1 VSAAPPG
8 AAPWWSG
15 RRTLVVLFLLT
26 LPLVTPKVR
35 GADEIEYFSYLRSLA
50 FDHDVE
56 FGNEYDRFYAA
67 DPRGLAG
74 FKATFLD
81 RRETE
86 TGRHINFAP
95 LGCALLWSPFYLLAH
110 AGVLAARAM
119 GARVAADGFSFPYVA
134 AVCYASALYG
144 FAGLL
149 LVHDTLRDHGRM
161 PEPAATLSVAS
172 LWLGTPLLYY
182 MTLAPAFSHA
192 PGVFAV
198 ALLVWLSLRAARPR
212 SRVWEWAAIGAVGG
226 LAALVREQDGLFLIV
241 PAGLLLYVMLPR
253 SADLPAAS
261 HTRISWVLV
270 RGTAMGVA
278 AALAFSPQLLAY
290 RALTGRFGPSRL
302 VARKMSWSS
311 PHLLQVLFDPGHGL
325 FAWSPLLLVATGGLV
340 YLVFRGAGVNPAPL
354 ILRGRFASPGLR
366 RDLPVLLALGLL
378 LQVWINGAVESW
390 TQAGAFGSRRFVSS
404 TPIFAWGLAGLLAA
418 VPARRFRLA
427 VLGLVLFVA
436 WNVGLV
442 VQFGLKL
449 MDRQRLEWPR
459 VAVNQVSEVPRHLVR
474 AAWLFFTDRER
485 LVREGP

>member
-1 VSAAPPG
+1 VSAAHAG
-8 AAPWWSG
+8 AAPRWTG
-15 RRTLVVLFLLT
+15 RQALVLLFLLT

-35 GADEIEYFSYLRSLA
+35 GADEIEYFSYLRSLV

-67 DPRGLAG
+67 DPQGLAG

-110 AGVLAARAM
+110 AGVLAARAL

-144 FAGLL
+144 VAGLL
-149 LVHDTLRDHGRM
+149 LVHGTLRDHGRM
-161 PEPAATLSVAS
+161 PEPAATLSVAA

-198 ALLVWLSLRAARPR
+198 ALLVWLSLRAAARPK
-212 SRVWEWAAIGAVGG
+212 SSVWEWAMIGAAGG

-241 PAGLLLYVMLPR
+241 PAGLLLYLAIAAR
-253 SADLPAAS
+253 SWGAALA
-261 HTRISWVLV
+261 RAV
-270 RGTAMGVA
+270 AMGVA
-278 AALAFSPQLLAY
+278 AALAFFPQLLAY

-302 VARKMSWSS
+302 VARKISWSS

-340 YLVFRGAGVNPAPL
+340 YLLWR
-354 ILRGRFASPGLR
+354 R
-366 RDLPVLLALGLL
+366 RDLTVVLLALALL

-404 TPIFAWGLAGLLAA
+404 TPIFAWGLAALLAA
-418 VPARRFRLA
+418 VPARRFRFA
-427 VLGLVLFVA
+427 VLALVLFVW
-436 WNVGLV
+436 WNVGLM

-459 VAVNQVSEVPRHLVR
+459 VAVNQVSEVPLHLAR

-485 LVREGP
+485 LLREGP